1 MMYSSPLRLTIKLL
15 TILASGLAGW
25 ALIAPIAL
33 MMPRRRDLIVV
44 IGMGEGRFIDNAKY
58 FFLQSA
64 PMLKPGVQVVFLA
77 GSEELAAQLEGSG
90 LATVRYPSWQGLWL
104 LLRNA
109 VAVVDS
115 GFWLTRMRRFLLIG
129 SKTVQLWHG
138 ANLKRIGLD
147 KMRHEAAS
155 RAWLSS
161 PLMMRLRMLNGALNG
176 KLVRYD
182 LMVSPSAFYER
193 EVFRKAFLADKY
205 LVAGYPRNTFGRFD
219 DPALREAA
227 WLNVDKA
234 VRGAL
239 ASWAVLGRR
248 IVLVAPTFRDSR
260 ATSLGIDTRV
270 MAMLDAWC
278 EQNRAELVFKFHPF
292 ERGTGSVSGRHL
304 HVCGVDTDVYPLLP
318 HSDAL
323 VTDYSSIYMDYLLL
337 DRPVCFFVPDLEDYV
352 RSDRQFQFDFDEMTP
367 GPKAHTW
374 QQLLWAL
381 EEQWRDD
388 GYKLERAR
396 LRKLAFDDLDPHAA
410 VPALIAFMRGR
421 GWIADARASA

>member
-1 MMYSSPLRLTIKLL
+1 MHDGPVRLLLKLL
-15 TILASGLAGW
+15 AILASGLTGW
-25 ALIAPIAL
+25 LLIAPIAWL
-33 MMPRRRDLIVV
+33 MPRRRDLVAV

-64 PMLKPGVQVVFLA
+64 HLLGPGVRVAFLA
-77 GSEELAAQLEGSG
+77 GDRELAARLEQAG
-90 LATVRYPSWQGLWL
+90 LAAVRYPSWPGVRL
-104 LLRNA
+104 LLRSGVV
-109 VAVVDS
+109 VADS
-115 GFWLTRMRRFLLIG
+115 DFWLARMRRFLLVG
-129 SKTVQLWHG
+129 ARKVQLWHG

-161 PLMMRLRMLNGALNG
+161 PLMMRLRMVNGALNG

-182 LMVSPSAFYER
+182 LVVSPSAFYER
-193 EVFRKAFLADKY
+193 EVFRKAFLANEH

-227 WLNVDKA
+227 WLNVDA
-234 VRGAL
+234 AARESLDA
-239 ASWAVLGRR
+239 WAAQNRR
-248 IVLVAPTFRDSR
+248 TVLVAPTFRDSR
-260 ATSLGIDTRV
+260 ATSLGIDATV
-270 MAMLDAWC
+270 AEMLDAWC

-292 ERGTGSVSGRHL
+292 ERGTNSVSGRHL
-304 HVCGVDTDVYPLLP
+304 HVCGAATDVYPLLP
-318 HSDAL
+318 HTHAL

-352 RSDRQFQFDFDEMTP
+352 RSDRQIQFDFDEMTP

-374 QQLLWAL
+374 QQLLSAL
-381 EEQWRDD
+381 EQQWRDD
-388 GYKLERAR
+388 GYKAERAR